1 MIKIKNMP
9 TSCLDY
15 DLFFKF
21 IETFA
26 PTGFM
31 EINPDDSRLIELEN
45 SLKNKDQFFFV
56 GDVIQMKILF
66 TGKGSTKMIGI
77 PPADVTAYLFLELTH
92 PDDLERFSLGR
103 AKVFKLAQDLYIAG
117 KGSTLFSSNI
127 RILCADG
134 KYKCMLFQCY
144 LFYSETP
151 IKTVYVFQVHTD
163 IDKYKKHK
171 NGCHYYS
178 GTDFSIFKFPDEELL
193 QIGNIYTKREF
204 EIIKLIE
211 LGLSS
216 EQIAEKIF
224 VSLNTVNVHRG
235 NILKKSGKTRVSELI
250 YDLMEQGIL

>member
-15 DLFFKF
+15 DLFFNF
-21 IETFA
+21 IETFS

-31 EINPDDSRLIELEN
+31 GINPDDARLVELEK
-45 SLKNKDQFFFV
+45 SLKNNNQFFFV

-66 TGKGSTKMIGI
+66 TGKGSTQMIGI
-77 PPADVTAYLFLELTH
+77 APAEVTPYLFLELTH
-92 PDDLERFSLGR
+92 PDDLERFGLGR

-117 KGSTLFSSNI
+117 KGSILFSTNV

-134 KYKCMLFQCY
+134 KYRCILFQCY

-151 IKTVYVFQVHTD
+151 IKTVYVFQVHTN
-163 IDKYKKHK
+163 IDKYKIHK

-178 GTDFSIFKFPDEELL
+178 GNDLSLFKYPDEELL

-216 EQIAEKIF
+216 EEISEKLF
-224 VSLNTVNVHRG
+224 LSLNTVNVHRG

-250 YDLMEQGIL
+250 YGLMEQGIL